1 MDRTRKF
8 LQQQGNS
15 QISLSPE
22 ITLPEARQ
30 LIGAAFGGKT
40 PDKGEEFMVG
50 TVLEPLGVNSLDQE
64 STKDRQELS
73 AFCLGFFCHELF
85 QKGGM
90 ALGIRKHGGDNLQAV
105 VVFREYDTAKEKRY
119 PKVVKKIVGFVR
131 IVRAYLAMKHDSVGL
146 PSILSDKQKEKI
158 FEESSKKFSILETHM
173 EEGHTQHGPK
183 GPHWYVGIV
192 ASDPESQGQGYC
204 KQAMTVLT
212 QAADEAGMPCYL
224 ECSDAKRAY
233 YEKFGFEL
241 TKRNIIRLGEGEEL
255 LEFPMCLMT
264 RPCKAA
270 HSLD

>member
-1 MDRTRKF
+1 
-8 LQQQGNS
+8 
-15 QISLSPE
+15 
-22 ITLPEARQ
+22 
-30 LIGAAFGGKT
+30 
-40 PDKGEEFMVG
+40 
-50 TVLEPLGVNSLDQE
+50 
-64 STKDRQELS
+64 
-73 AFCLGFFCHELF
+73 
-85 QKGGM
+85 
-90 ALGIRKHGGDNLQAV
+90 
-105 VVFREYDTAKEKRY
+105 
-119 PKVVKKIVGFVR
+119 
-131 IVRAYLAMKHDSVGL
+131 
-146 PSILSDKQKEKI
+146 
-158 FEESSKKFSILETHM
+158 M